1 MANKFKCKD
10 CRHSFSL
17 NAGSESICPKCKS
30 DNIEPVKG
38 SKFIWKLLLFIVM
51 AVVGFCAT
59 DVLVLG
65 KSGVGLG
72 KDVTAGAVSTNNVS
86 AGAEASTK
94 APVAVEGTEISVD
107 EPAPAVNETPKPM
120 EPINAEFNVYEK
132 NLAENGFTFSVAV
145 LADYES
151 EVDYY
156 ELYLKEDDE
165 NPVLTSTDG
174 TFKSNEYYTA
184 DGKYFIQAF
193 YENGNSTLV
202 KSIDGF
208 VKPAKDEPKQIAKL
222 EMSELQSKIDKSFK
236 NRGDRKWYASV
247 GKGGD
252 KRLAD
257 KITVKNTTN
266 GKTYT
271 SIAAMFADCWICAK
285 KINVESV
292 TYDEA
297 SSRLNA
303 ITISIVKK

>member
-38 SKFIWKLLLFIVM
+38 SKFVWKLLLFIVM

-65 KSGVGLG
+65 KSSVGLG
-72 KDVTAGAVSTNNVS
+72 KNIAAESVSTNNVS
-86 AGAEASTK
+86 EGAEASTK
-94 APVAVEGTEISVD
+94 APVEVEGAEISVD
-107 EPAPAVNETPKPM
+107 ESASAVNETPKPM

-145 LADYES
+145 LAEYES

-174 TFKSNEYYTA
+174 TFNSNEYYAA

-193 YENGNSTLV
+193 YKNGNSTLV

-222 EMSELQSKIDKSFK
+222 EMSELQSKIDKSLK
-236 NRGDRKWYASV
+236 NRGGKKWYAS
-247 GKGGD
+247 GKDGD

-257 KITVKNTTN
+257 KVTVKNITDSV
-266 GKTYT
+266 TYT
-271 SIAAMFADCWICAK
+271 SISEMFSDCWFCAK

-297 SSRLNA
+297 NGRLNA
-303 ITISIVKK
+303 ITISIVKN

>member
-38 SKFIWKLLLFIVM
+38 SKFVWKLLLFIVM

-65 KSGVGLG
+65 KSSVGFG
-72 KDVTAGAVSTNNVS
+72 ENIVAESDSTNNVS
-86 AGAEASTK
+86 EGAETSTP
-94 APVAVEGTEISVD
+94 APVEVEGAEKSVD
-107 EPAPAVNETPKPM
+107 DNETPKQM

-151 EVDYY
+151 EVNYY

-174 TFKSNEYYTA
+174 TFKSNEYYAA

-193 YENGNSTLV
+193 YKNGNSTLV

-236 NRGDRKWYASV
+236 NRNDRKWYASV

-257 KITVKNTTN
+257 KVTVKNITN
-266 GKTYT
+266 GVTYT
-271 SIAAMFADCWICAK
+271 SIAAMFAKCWVCAD

-297 SSRLNA
+297 NGRLNA
-303 ITISIVKK
+303 FTISIVKN